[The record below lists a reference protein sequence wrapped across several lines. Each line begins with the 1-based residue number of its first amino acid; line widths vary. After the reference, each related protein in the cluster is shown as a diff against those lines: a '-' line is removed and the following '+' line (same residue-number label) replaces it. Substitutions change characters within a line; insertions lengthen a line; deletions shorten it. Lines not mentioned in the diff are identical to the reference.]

1 MQISSVKSGARV
13 QSSAVQ
19 GSYNIS
25 AIEQNVVVEKGI
37 LEDDSDADTCLVG
50 KGFRVVNDHGH
61 SAEVEGFTDEIGTV
75 KLQVVDAIT
84 VARTSEGVLRVNHCL
99 HKPDVRASDL
109 IWSVSLLSN
118 NIRARTYTPVY

>member
-1 MQISSVKSGARV
+1 MQISSVKPGARV

-37 LEDDSDADTCLVG
+37 LEDDSHADTCLVG

-61 SAEVEGFTDEIGTV
+61 SAEVEGFTDEIGMSSC
-75 KLQVVDAIT
+75 K
-84 VARTSEGVLRVNHCL
+84 
-99 HKPDVRASDL
+99 
-109 IWSVSLLSN
+109 WSMRSQWQE
-118 NIRARTYTPVY
+118 RARAKMFYSE